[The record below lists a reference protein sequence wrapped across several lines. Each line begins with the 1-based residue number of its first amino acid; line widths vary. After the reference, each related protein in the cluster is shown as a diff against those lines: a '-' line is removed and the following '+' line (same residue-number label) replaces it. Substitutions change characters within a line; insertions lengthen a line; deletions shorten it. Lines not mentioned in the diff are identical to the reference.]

1 MSSLALAL
9 SLVAVPAIAQDPP
22 PTQDPGFVANLT
34 EQNFDAW
41 RDYVAS
47 RDDERAWARLPWLPT
62 FHAGLEAAAAADKP
76 LLLWTMNGHPL
87 GCT

>member
-9 SLVAVPAIAQDPP
+9 SLVAVPAIAQDPRP
-22 PTQDPGFVANLT
+22 IQEPESVANLT
-34 EQNFDAW
+34 ERNFDLW

-62 FHAGLEAAAAADKP
+62 FHEGLAAAAASDKP